1 MQTSVQQITAPFMRF
16 AIGFDIQ
23 FEQRKLASL
32 LVGSSGVVMK
42 LTHNKDLVVGKQ
54 LSRIMEQYNKLL
66 SLLRENFRHLRSRE
80 DLERSVKLN
89 EDGFFLSLYKLIC
102 DA

>member
-1 MQTSVQQITAPFMRF
+1 MRF
-16 AIGFDIQ
+16 AIGFDLQ
-23 FEQRKLASL
+23 FESRN
-32 LVGSSGVVMK
+32 VGPSFFGPSGVMIK

-54 LSRIMEQYNKLL
+54 LGRIMEQYIKLL
-66 SLLRENFRHLRSRE
+66 GQLRENFRHLRTRE
-80 DLERSVKLN
+80 DLERSVRLN